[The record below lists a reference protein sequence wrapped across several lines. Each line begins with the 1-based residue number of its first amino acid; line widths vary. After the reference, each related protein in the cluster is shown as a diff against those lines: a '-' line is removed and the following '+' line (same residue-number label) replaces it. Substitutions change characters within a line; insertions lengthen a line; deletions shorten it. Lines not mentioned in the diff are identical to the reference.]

1 MNQKEPVVAG
11 MSQIQGVNV
20 IQTEGVPVVE
30 RTYEKAPQIIRHEE
44 KSES

>member
-1 MNQKEPVVAG
+1 MNQREPVVAG

-20 IQTEGVPVVE
+20 IQPEGAPIGE
-30 RTYEKAPQIIRHEE
+30 RTYEKAPQIVRHEE